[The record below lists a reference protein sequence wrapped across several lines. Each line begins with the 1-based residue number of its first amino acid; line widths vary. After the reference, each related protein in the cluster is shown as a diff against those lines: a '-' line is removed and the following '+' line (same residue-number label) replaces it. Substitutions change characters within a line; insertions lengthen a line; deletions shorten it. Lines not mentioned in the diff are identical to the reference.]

1 MTHHLSLA
9 ANAGPCWLVLLLAGL
24 GPLPLPVSAQP
35 AKADKATPVSTKE
48 KPKAAPL
55 IDRLRS
61 PYEADRPVAE
71 KLRTPRKAL
80 ETFYYAVIMY
90 DIFPEMIADAVAC
103 LDLDEVR
110 PSPDAAAAAMMAL
123 DLENILDSLALP
135 LSGVPDETV
144 GESVVLHDAGE
155 VSLSMRRGADGGW
168 RFNARTL

>member
-1 MTHHLSLA
+1 A
-9 ANAGPCWLVLLLAGL
+9 
-24 GPLPLPVSAQP
+24 
-35 AKADKATPVSTKE
+35 KE
-48 KPKAAPL
+48 KPRAPL

-71 KLRTPRKAL
+71 KLRSPRQAL
-80 ETFYYAVIMY
+80 ETLYYAVILY

-110 PSPDAAAAAMMAL
+110 PRPAAAAAAMMAL

-135 LSGVPDETV
+135 LSGVPDEAV

-155 VSLSMRRGADGGW
+155 ASTSMPPGAGGGRRVGA
-168 RFNARTL
+168 RAAPRLPAPPP